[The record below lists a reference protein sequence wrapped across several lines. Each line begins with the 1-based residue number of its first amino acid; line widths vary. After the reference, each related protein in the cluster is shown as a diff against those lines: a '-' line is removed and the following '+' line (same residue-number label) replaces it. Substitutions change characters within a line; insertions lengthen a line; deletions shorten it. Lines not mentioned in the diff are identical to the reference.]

1 MGACVCARAMA
12 GRAWYDGWYNNG
24 PESGNIEKYMA
35 TTEPWLVEV
44 MAVRAWQCLNCNA
57 SLDWSHENC
66 VVATIRTTAPAF
78 RLSYFLTGV
87 YMLLL
92 SYFYLDHPIVF
103 RYDLFTESPDKKAG
117 DVTVGVCFFLWA
129 LDFFSLAAG
138 YYFARVYGK
147 GGWLCFTSVT
157 GYRPRRWLLALLY
170 GVFFLIVA
178 CVGIVSTHTVLSHM
192 WQKKNGWFVALL
204 LLQCVMVVVGA
215 LGDMVDT
222 GSPWGMQEASRI
234 ASTLLGFRGFVLVP
248 ATVIWSLA
256 SIAAS
261 FPPSWCAEC

>member
-1 MGACVCARAMA
+1 MA
-12 GRAWYDGWYNNG
+12 ERAWYDGWYKNG

-57 SLDWSHENC
+57 SLDWNHENC
-66 VVATIRTTAPAF
+66 VVATIRTSAPAF

-103 RYDLFTESPDKKAG
+103 RYDLFTTSPDKQAG

-138 YYFARVYGK
+138 YYYIRLYGK
-147 GGWLCFTSVT
+147 AGWLCCFSPVT
-157 GYRPRRWLLALLY
+157 GYRTRRCVLALVY
-170 GVFFLIVA
+170 GLFFLVVA
-178 CVGIVSTHTVLSHM
+178 VVGIISTHTILSHM
-192 WQKKNGWFVALL
+192 WQKKNVWFVALL
-204 LLQCVMVVVGA
+204 LLQCVMVVIGA

-222 GSPWGMQEASRI
+222 GSPWGIQEASRI
-234 ASTLLGFRGFVLVP
+234 ASTLLGFRGFVIVP

-261 FPPSWCAEC
+261 FPPSWCETC